1 MMSAGEGFI
10 QERIMAIGFQF
21 GSTDLRRVRFATS
34 PVFETLLATRT
45 LVDPRAVTYVRPWWD
60 AVRGLPLWTALTP
73 LLAVQP
79 RVGETPDFLTPPPTS
94 AAPTFAD
101 QLAQVRATP
110 PDLVEHELGM
120 ARTGQTDPRARE
132 VVDTLRRDP
141 GQALD
146 VLCEALELAWEHLV
160 SPWWPRVRDA
170 LNADIA
176 HRSRILAEHGVGDA
190 VVVHA
195 QMRWAGDRLDL
206 GAYGTE
212 ERVLGGD
219 GLIMVPSAFTWPS
232 VLAVTGRPWQPTLVY
247 PVRGVSAVWTDRPVT
262 ASRALAR
269 LLGRT
274 RARVLTALAEPAST
288 TVLAARLGVAASG
301 TSAHLTALH
310 QAGLLAR
317 HRHGHE
323 VRYQR
328 TPLGELL
335 VARAS

>member
-1 MMSAGEGFI
+1 
-10 QERIMAIGFQF
+10 MAIGFRF
-21 GSTDLRRVRFATS
+21 GLTDLRRVRFATS
-34 PVFETLLATRT
+34 PVFEALLATRT
-45 LVDPRAVTYVRPWWD
+45 LVDPRTLAYAGPWWV
-60 AVRGLPLWTALTP
+60 AVRGLPLWTTLTP

-94 AAPTFAD
+94 ASPTFAD
-101 QLAQVRATP
+101 QLAQVRDTP
-110 PDLVEHELGM
+110 PDLVAYELGM
-120 ARTGQTDPRARE
+120 ARASQTDPAARE
-132 VVDTLRRDP
+132 VVDELRRDP
-141 GQALD
+141 VRALA
-146 VLCEALELAWEHLV
+146 VLCDGLELAWEHLV

-176 HRSRILAEHGVGDA
+176 HRSRIIAEHGVGDA
-190 VVVHA
+190 VVVHDK
-195 QMRWAGDRLDL
+195 MRWNGDLLELR
-206 GAYGTE
+206 TPNME

-219 GLIMVPSAFTWPS
+219 GLVMVPSAFTWPS
-232 VLAVTGRPWQPTLVY
+232 VLAVIGRPWQPTLVY
-247 PVRGVSAVWTDRPVT
+247 PVRGVSEVWTDRPVT
-262 ASRALAR
+262 ASAALAR

-288 TVLAARLGVAASG
+288 TALAARLGVTLSG
-301 TSAHLTALH
+301 TSTHLTALH
-310 QAGLLAR
+310 QAGLLAK